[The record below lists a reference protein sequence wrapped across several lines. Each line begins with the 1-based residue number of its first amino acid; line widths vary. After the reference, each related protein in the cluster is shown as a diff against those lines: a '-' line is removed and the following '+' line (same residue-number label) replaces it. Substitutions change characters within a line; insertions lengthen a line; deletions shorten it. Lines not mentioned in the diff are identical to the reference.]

1 MQLAC
6 DVQIPAIFGG
16 LESEAVYIDV
26 ERTLIIDRLRDLVK
40 STVEHCHQIAGS
52 GDEGISCPICHTPPY
67 ENIDKA
73 FLTLNEQITTK
84 VVCFSRLLKC
94 LRSLY
99 GKRCLFWVH
108 AVCFYT

>member
-52 GDEGISCPICHTPPY
+52 GDEGIYCPICHAP
-67 ENIDKA
+67 
-73 FLTLNEQITTK
+73 
-84 VVCFSRLLKC
+84 
-94 LRSLY
+94 
-99 GKRCLFWVH
+99 
-108 AVCFYT
+108 